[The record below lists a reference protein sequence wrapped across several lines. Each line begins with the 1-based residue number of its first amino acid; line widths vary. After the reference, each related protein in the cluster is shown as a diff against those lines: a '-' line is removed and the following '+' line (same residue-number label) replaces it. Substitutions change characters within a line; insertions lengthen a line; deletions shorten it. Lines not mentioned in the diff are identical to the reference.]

1 MKSFFRD
8 SRHDQRGYTLSEI
21 LIAMSLSVVVLAA
34 ATWFMVEGTRA
45 SMKTTNNSI
54 NDLSQWSIFTAI
66 SVDSK
71 VANGMEVYRTF
82 TAADM
87 SDPTKRLD
95 KDQRGN
101 VLILTR
107 SHQVGNSR
115 QATYDQITGYIYSAT
130 TKNLRKFVYTV
141 PPSEQGNPATGTP
154 PATLEQIL
162 VNNLTNFAPGS
173 IADNVN
179 KPDAAWGGVFLV
191 RQKGQSGILTIES
204 VQGEG
209 NTHSVNKK
217 LIDAAF
223 FIRG

>member
-1 MKSFFRD
+1 MKTL
-8 SRHDQRGYTLSEI
+8 SRRNCGYTLSEV
-21 LIAMSLSVVVLAA
+21 LIAMSIGVVILGT
-34 ATWFMVEGTRA
+34 ATWFMIEGARV

-82 TAADM
+82 TSADLND
-87 SDPTKRLD
+87 STKRLD

-107 SHQVGNSR
+107 SHQEGNSR

-130 TKNLRKFVYTV
+130 TKNLRKFVYIV
-141 PPSEQGNPATGTP
+141 PPSEKGDPATNTP

-162 VNNLTNFAPGS
+162 VNNLTTFSPRS
-173 IADNVN
+173 IADNVHV
-179 KPDAAWGGVFLV
+179 PDSAWGGVFLV

-204 VQGEG
+204 VQGDG
-209 NTHSVNKK
+209 NAQITNKK

>member
-1 MKSFFRD
+1 MNAL
-8 SRHDQRGYTLSEI
+8 SRRPLRSSRGYTLSEV
-21 LIAMSLSVVVLAA
+21 LIAMSIGVVVLAT
-34 ATWFMVEGTRA
+34 ATWFMVEGTRV

-71 VANGMEVYRTF
+71 VANGMEIYSTF
-82 TAADM
+82 TTADLN
-87 SDPTKRLD
+87 DPTKRLD

-107 SHQVGNSR
+107 SHQTGNSR
-115 QATYDQITGYIYSAT
+115 LATYDQITGYIYSAT
-130 TKNLRKFVYTV
+130 TKNLRKFVYKV
-141 PPSEQGNPATGTP
+141 PASEQGDATTP

-162 VNNLTNFAPGS
+162 VNNLTSFSPHS
-173 IADNVN
+173 IAENVN
-179 KPDAAWGGVFLV
+179 TPNSAWGGVFLV

-204 VQGEG
+204 VQGDG
-209 NTHSVNKK
+209 NSHIVNKK